1 MADQRKKK
9 KVRGAGKCEKLYKRK
24 REGHP
29 PIELEWERGEPIRG
43 PYISEFTGLV
53 GFEVRSRVP
62 ITYHQWRDV
71 PKDLKATVL
80 DGVREIYVIPP
91 GGARHVMT
99 VAGARL
105 HAFRTYLRKAYLT
118 EGGDHYDN
126 YPPDDYTFIEREH
139 WEEFLIQMG
148 TPEAKAL
155 SDKNRDIQKKNSYP
169 HFMGRGGYA
178 MLLRE
183 LAVGSQA
190 NTSHT
195 PGRQAKVTDPAL
207 MEIRDR
213 IVQLKKEVAAGT
225 FVPNGHNDVLTRALG
240 SAEHPGRTRGVG
252 SYSGLRKVFNGNMKP
267 RKPEGNYLTE
277 DDLLQRLPSLLQQYG
292 LSVSGSAPEGASM
305 SQHTPSVPP
314 HYELQRSSK
323 ASTDFVDVAGVTE
336 VSPCYL
342 RISDPSDYIVA
353 HGSGRPLCRFCNK
366 NSWLALLFWLGK
378 PDFEPKLSGKFNI
391 ELGNLWDVLWADFV
405 CGGLPFDGAA
415 VLVRGGLLCAE
426 MNLVLDSLRV
436 CKLPCG
442 CRGQV
447 CVALWPAI

>member
-1 MADQRKKK
+1 
-9 KVRGAGKCEKLYKRK
+9 
-24 REGHP
+24 
-29 PIELEWERGEPIRG
+29 
-43 PYISEFTGLV
+43 
-53 GFEVRSRVP
+53 
-62 ITYHQWRDV
+62 
-71 PKDLKATVL
+71 
-80 DGVREIYVIPP
+80 
-91 GGARHVMT
+91 
-99 VAGARL
+99 
-105 HAFRTYLRKAYLT
+105 
-118 EGGDHYDN
+118 
-126 YPPDDYTFIEREH
+126 
-139 WEEFLIQMG
+139 MG

-190 NTSHT
+190 NTSTSADIAGSSTEKSSQLGREDTWLRGHT
-195 PGRQAKVTDPAL
+195 PGRQAEVTDPAL

-213 IVQLKKEVAAGT
+213 IVQLKKEVAVGT

-277 DDLLQRLPSLLQQYG
+277 DDLLQRLPSLLQQYV

-353 HGSGRPLCRFCNK
+353 HGLVFPRAPGDMVHGVPLLPHQVKVSVTLLLPGMGEYTIPCPTEHIETVADCLGSFVAWPKIAAVVSRFDIRD
-366 NSWLALLFWLGK
+366 LD
-378 PDFEPKLSGKFNI
+378 PDFHRH
-391 ELGNLWDVLWADFV
+391 VL
-405 CGGLPFDGAA
+405 
-415 VLVRGGLLCAE
+415 VLVRRLHADWGCLHHSLCRHAVRHSCREYRRGCRHEGGRR
-426 MNLVLDSLRV
+426 LDS
-436 CKLPCG
+436 
-442 CRGQV
+442 
-447 CVALWPAI
+447 